1 VIKPLRKRHLQI
13 WIAWAVLLPVGIAV
27 AYISVKRPATIQLLQ
42 PPAGTGLPVIIKS
55 VDNERYSIALLGNPD
70 STQLQLQWVNMK
82 VLSVPTATIYKVAA
96 GSIDLTGAVLL
107 GRLEARGT
115 YYFPVDS
122 GFLREKP
129 DLVVY
134 DFIHNKVLD
143 TIKF

>member
-1 VIKPLRKRHLQI
+1 MIKPLRKRHLQI

-27 AYISVKRPATIQLLQ
+27 AYTSVKKNATIQLLQ
-42 PPAGTGLPVIIKS
+42 PPAGTGLPAVIKS
-55 VDNERYSIALLGNPD
+55 FDNERYSIALLGNTD
-70 STQLQLQWVNMK
+70 STQLQLQWVNKK
-82 VLSVPTATIYKVAA
+82 VLTVPTATIYKVAA
-96 GSIDLTGAVLL
+96 NSNDLTGAVLL

-115 YYFPVDS
+115 YYFSVDPA
-122 GFLREKP
+122 FLLQKP

>member
-1 VIKPLRKRHLQI
+1 MQI
-13 WIAWAVLLPVGIAV
+13 WITWAVLLPLGIAV
-27 AYISVKRPATIQLLQ
+27 AYTSIKKPPTIHLLM
-42 PPAGTGLPVIIKS
+42 PPAGTGLPVLIRS
-55 VDNERYSIALLGNPD
+55 VDNERYSIALLGNTD
-70 STQLQLQWVNMK
+70 STQLQLQWVNKK
-82 VLSVPTATIYKVAA
+82 VLTVPTATIYKMAA
-96 GSIDLTGAVLL
+96 GSNNLTKADLL

-134 DFIHNKVLD
+134 DFIHKKVLD